1 MNKMAKGALATGV
14 GVALLLGGGGTLAIW
29 NDTAN
34 ATTGSIVAGNLD
46 LTSGAA
52 VWKKADGT
60 VIPDISSYKVVPGEV
75 LKFEQPLTIK
85 LTGDQLKATL
95 APEFAGTSN
104 GFFSQLNYNYNITQ
118 AGTELKG
125 RDLTS
130 ANNGAATV
138 TATVTFNQAAG
149 NNTQNAVQDLSKII
163 YKLDQVVR

>member
-46 LTSGAA
+46 LESGAA
-52 VWKKADGT
+52 VWKKSDGT
-60 VIPDISSYKVVPGEV
+60 VIPNISNYKVVPGEV
-75 LKFEQPLTIK
+75 LKFEQPLTIE
-85 LTGDQLKATL
+85 LSGDQLKATL
-95 APEFAGTSN
+95 APDFGATSN
-104 GFFSQLNYNYNITQ
+104 GFSSQLSYDYKITQ

-130 ANNGAATV
+130 ANSGAALV
-138 TATVTFNQAAG
+138 TATVTFNKAAG
-149 NNTQNAVQDLSKII
+149 NDTRKATQDLSKIT
-163 YKLDQVVR
+163 YKLDQVIR